1 MIKLT
6 EKQQA
11 LIDELVKDGMTAEQ
25 MFGEHGL
32 LKTLQKRAMESVL
45 EGEMS
50 AHLGY
55 EPHAVKGRN
64 SGNSRN
70 GKTTKIVQTAT
81 DRVEI
86 NVPRDRN
93 GHFEPQLIPKGE
105 RRLPELDEKVIALYA
120 RGNSTR
126 EIQSFLE
133 ELYGVEISPTLISNI
148 TDSVMEDVH
157 AWRTR
162 PLSEVYPI
170 VYFDALVV
178 KSRQDGAVKNKA
190 VHVALGINMDGE
202 KELLGL
208 WITDNEGAKFWLT
221 VFNELKSRGM
231 QDCFI
236 ACVDGLKG
244 LPEAI
249 ETVFPQTQVQLCI
262 VHKVRNA
269 LNYVPWKDRKAVAAD
284 LRAIYSAS
292 TLVEAEQAL
301 ECFAEKWDSKYPAIS
316 PSWRTDWP
324 RLTVFFDFPPEIR
337 RVIYTTNA
345 VESMNYSLRRVLK
358 NRRAFPNDDAIMKAL
373 YLGIKNIAKKWTMPI
388 RNWKQALNQFVI
400 IYGNERVKL

>member
-11 LIDELVKDGMTAEQ
+11 LIEELVKDGMTAEQ

-93 GHFEPQLIPKGE
+93 GNFEPQLIPKGE

-208 WITDNEGAKFWLT
+208 WITDNEGAKFWLS

-262 VHKVRNA
+262 VHKVRNS

-292 TLVEAEQAL
+292 TLTEAEQAL
-301 ECFAEKWDSKYPAIS
+301 EHFAEKWDGKYPAIS
-316 PSWRTDWP
+316 SSWRADWE
-324 RLTVFFDFPPEIR
+324 RLTVFFDFAPEIR
-337 RVIYTTNA
+337 KVIYTTNA
-345 VESMNYSLRRVLK
+345 IESMNYSLRRVLK
-358 NRRAFPNDDAIMKAL
+358 NRRAFPNDEAIMKAL
-373 YLGIKNIAKKWTMPI
+373 YLGIKNIAKKWAMPI
-388 RNWKQALNQFVI
+388 RDWKQALNQFVI
-400 IYGNERVKL
+400 LYGVERVKL